1 MDSNVLPPADHVVET
16 PSAARM
22 YDYYL
27 GGHHNFEVD
36 RVAAE
41 HMISLYPETRLVALA
56 NRAFLRRAVTFLV
69 QQGIDQFLDLGSG
82 IPTVGNVHLV
92 AQQLN
97 PQARVVYVDID
108 PVAVTHSAALLEH
121 NPNATIVRA
130 DVRQIDALLATPAV
144 REMLDFSRPIAVL
157 IIALLHF
164 VTDDAEVAG
173 LLNRLRAG
181 LVPGSYL
188 AIGHGTLDEIPPDAL
203 AQIEQLYRRT
213 THAVRMRPAAT
224 IHSFF
229 GGLELVEPGVVYA
242 PLWRPEDE
250 ADILLDQPAR
260 SLNLVGIGC
269 MRSL

>member
-1 MDSNVLPPADHVVET
+1 MDSNVLPLADHLAET

-36 RVAAE
+36 RIAAE
-41 HMISLYPETRLVALA
+41 HVISLYPESRLVALA

-82 IPTVGNVHLV
+82 IPTVGNVHLI

-97 PQARVVYVDID
+97 PEARIVYVDID
-108 PVAVTHSAALLEH
+108 PVAVAHSAALLAH
-121 NPNATIVRA
+121 NPCATIVQA
-130 DVRQIDALLATPAV
+130 DVRQIDALLAMPIV
-144 REMLDFSRPIAVL
+144 HEMLDFRRPVAVL
-157 IIALLHF
+157 TIALLHF
-164 VTDDAEVAG
+164 ITDDAEVAQ
-173 LLNRLRAG
+173 LLHRLRAG

-188 AIGHGTLDEIPPDAL
+188 AIGHGTHDEIPPDAV

-213 THAVRMRPAAT
+213 SHAVRMRPAAT

-229 GGLELVEPGVVYA
+229 DGLELVEPGMVYA

-260 SLNLVGIGC
+260 SINLVGVG
-269 MRSL
+269 RVREP

>member
-1 MDSNVLPPADHVVET
+1 MDSNILAHADQSVEM

-36 RVAAE
+36 RIAAE
-41 HMISLYPETRLVALA
+41 HVIGLYPESRLVALA

-108 PVAVTHSAALLEH
+108 PVAVAHSAALLEH
-121 NPNATIVRA
+121 NPNATIVQA
-130 DVRQIDALLATPAV
+130 DVRQIDALLALPTV
-144 REMLDFSRPIAVL
+144 RETLDFRRPIAVL

-164 VTDDAEVAG
+164 VTDDAEVTS
-173 LLNRLRAG
+173 LLHTLRSG

-188 AIGHGTLDEIPPDAL
+188 AIGHGTLDELPLEAVE
-203 AQIEQLYRRT
+203 QIERLYSRT
-213 THAVRMRPAAT
+213 THPVRMRPAAT

-229 GGLELVEPGVVYA
+229 AGLDLVEPGVVYA

-260 SLNLVGIGC
+260 SINFVGVGRIP
-269 MRSL
+269 